1 MEGFQNEITQLR
13 QQIAAQQDII
23 NQQQA
28 HIAQQESA
36 DAGAPGANQHVID
49 QLQRLVSSMVLS
61 QVLSNIVSF
70 KGDTK
75 DYRRWIKDIERHVT
89 ATGGNDDTKIAI
101 AIQSSA
107 GIVSEF
113 LHRYR
118 VDHPGANWQE
128 IKIELVTRFSD
139 VVDQAHAM
147 SKLRHLK
154 QAPNESVTLFAERLL
169 DGAIDAFP
177 EQGLEQPM
185 IARQLVDIY
194 IDGLREAFIA
204 RKIMRDNLG
213 TTTASRTNSGH
224 SRLSESVTHTSEH
237 LQIRVG
243 VYMPISRPV

>member
-1 MEGFQNEITQLR
+1 MEGFQNEIAQLR

-28 HIAQQESA
+28 HIAQQA
-36 DAGAPGANQHVID
+36 QQANAGAPGANQPVID
-49 QLQRLVSSMVLS
+49 QLQRLVSSMVSS

-101 AIQSSA
+101 TIQSSA

-118 VDHPGANWQE
+118 VEHPGSNWQE

-139 VVDQAHAM
+139 VVDQAHPM

-177 EQGLEQPM
+177 E
-185 IARQLVDIY
+185 
-194 IDGLREAFIA
+194 
-204 RKIMRDNLG
+204 
-213 TTTASRTNSGH
+213 
-224 SRLSESVTHTSEH
+224 
-237 LQIRVG
+237 RV
-243 VYMPISRPV
+243 